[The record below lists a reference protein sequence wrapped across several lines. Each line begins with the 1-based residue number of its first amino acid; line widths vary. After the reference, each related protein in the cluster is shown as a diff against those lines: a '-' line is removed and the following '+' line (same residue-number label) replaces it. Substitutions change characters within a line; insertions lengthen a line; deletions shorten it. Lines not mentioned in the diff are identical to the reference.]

1 MDIIWILI
9 WIIWMEIA
17 ICYSYISNTE
27 RSKSIYT
34 SVILTIPVSY
44 LHEGIDN
51 SLIPN
56 ENIDIYL
63 ITTRKY
69 RYVFDISRLIITIY
83 VHVYI
88 HSYMYKSVAHTRI
101 VNM

>member
-1 MDIIWILI
+1 MDSYMDYH
-9 WIIWMEIA
+9 IWMEIA
-17 ICYSYISNTE
+17 ICYLYISSTE

-34 SVILTIPVSY
+34 SVILTISVSY

-51 SLIPN
+51 SLIRN
-56 ENIDIYL
+56 ENIAIYL

-83 VHVYI
+83 AHVYT
-88 HSYMYKSVAHTRI
+88 HSCMYKFLAHARI